1 MNYEYCKIFYYVGK
15 HKNITKAAAELYSSQ
30 PAVSRAIQ
38 SLEQEL
44 GCRLF
49 IRNKYGV
56 EFTHEGKILYEY
68 ASVAYTQLLKAEDEV
83 SRSVSPEGGTIY
95 IGATITALHGYLFNV
110 LNEFHDKH
118 PKVKF
123 KITTG
128 SSDKTIDKLKNG
140 IVDLSFVTTPFKGSK
155 EFSVVK
161 IKKCSDILIAGNRFE
176 KLKDRT
182 LTLEDIV
189 SYPLI
194 CLEEGM
200 QLREFIDGIFEK
212 NNLPFAPDI
221 EPDSAHLIVQMV
233 KNNFGLGFVPQSLA
247 EEEIGRGEV
256 FKVNLATELPT
267 RHICLITDPHH
278 PLTSASRE
286 LVRMINSRLKSNLP
300 Q

>member
-49 IRNKYGV
+49 IRTKSGV

-68 ASVAYTQLLKAEDEV
+68 ASIAYTQLLKAEDEV
-83 SRSVSPEGGTIY
+83 SRSVSTESGTIY
-95 IGATITALHGYLFNV
+95 LGTTITALYDYLFEV
-110 LNEFHDKH
+110 LNEFHEIH

-128 SSDKTIDKLKNG
+128 SSDKTIEKLKNG
-140 IVDLSFVTTPFKGSK
+140 IVDLSFVTTPFKSTK
-155 EFSVVK
+155 QFSTLK
-161 IKKCSDILIAGNRFE
+161 IKKFNDILIAGDRYSELNGCT
-176 KLKDRT
+176 LK
-182 LTLEDIV
+182 LEDLEE
-189 SYPLI
+189 YPLV

-200 QLREFIDGIFEK
+200 QLREFIEDIFAE
-212 NNLPFAPDI
+212 NNLTFAPEI
-221 EPDSAHLIVQMV
+221 ESDSAHLIIQMV
-233 KNNFGLGFVPQSLA
+233 RHNLGLGFVPQGMA
-247 EEEIGRGEV
+247 QEAIARGEV
-256 FKVNLATELPT
+256 FKVNLEKELPP
-267 RHICLITDPHH
+267 RYICLITDPRH

-286 LVRMINSRLKSNLP
+286 LVRMINSRISKKINI
-300 Q
+300 

>member
-15 HKNITKAAAELYSSQ
+15 HKNLTKAAAELYSSQ

-38 SLEQEL
+38 NLEQEL

-49 IRNKYGV
+49 IRNKSGV

-95 IGATITALHGYLFNV
+95 IGATITALHGYLFGI
-110 LNEFHDKH
+110 LNEFHEKH

-128 SSDKTIDKLKNG
+128 SSDRTLEKLKNG
-140 IVDLSFVTTPFKGSK
+140 IVDLSFVTTPFTGSK
-155 EFSVVK
+155 GFSAVK
-161 IKKCSDILIAGNRFE
+161 IKEFNDILIAGNRFKE
-176 KLKDRT
+176 LKDAT
-182 LTLEDIV
+182 LTLEDL
-189 SYPLI
+189 SEYPLV

-200 QLREFIDGIFEK
+200 QLREFIDEIFAK
-212 NNLPFAPDI
+212 NNLPFAPEI

-233 KNNFGLGFVPQSLA
+233 RNNFGLGFVPQSLA
-247 EEEIGRGEV
+247 DEEIGRGEV
-256 FKVNLATELPT
+256 FRVNLTNELPS

-286 LVRMINSRLKSNLP
+286 LVRMINSRLKK
-300 Q
+300 

>member
-49 IRNKYGV
+49 VRNKSGV

-68 ASVAYTQLLKAEDEV
+68 ASLAYTQLLKAEDEV
-83 SRSVSPEGGTIY
+83 SRSVSTDGGTIY
-95 IGATITALHGYLFNV
+95 IGTTITALYGYLFDI
-110 LNEFHDKH
+110 LNDFHEKH

-128 SSDKTIDKLKNG
+128 SSDRTIEKLKNG
-140 IVDLSFVTTPFKGSK
+140 IVDLSFVTTPFRSSNSFSTLKIR
-155 EFSVVK
+155 EFN
-161 IKKCSDILIAGNRFE
+161 DILIAGNRYSE
-176 KLKDRT
+176 LKNTT
-182 LTLEDIV
+182 LTFEDL
-189 SYPLI
+189 SNYPLI

-200 QLREFIDGIFEK
+200 QLREFIDDIFAQ
-212 NNLPFAPDI
+212 NNAPFNPEI
-221 EPDSAHLIVQMV
+221 EPDNANLIVQMV
-233 KNNFGLGFVPQSLA
+233 RHNFGLGFVPQSLA
-247 EEEIGRGEV
+247 EEAIGRGEI
-256 FKVNLATELPT
+256 FKVNLEKELPT

-278 PLTSASRE
+278 PMTSASRE
-286 LVRMINSRLKSNLP
+286 LVRMINSQINN

>member
-49 IRNKYGV
+49 VRNKSGV

-83 SRSVSPEGGTIY
+83 SRSVSTEGGTIY
-95 IGATITALHGYLFNV
+95 LGATITALHGFLFDI
-110 LNEFHDKH
+110 LNEFHEIH

-128 SSDKTIDKLKNG
+128 SSDKTIEKLKNG
-140 IVDLSFVTTPFKGSK
+140 IVDLSFVTTPFKNTGNFSTLK
-155 EFSVVK
+155 VREFN
-161 IKKCSDILIAGNRFE
+161 DILIAGNMYSE
-176 KLKDRT
+176 LKDTT
-182 LTLEDIV
+182 LSLEDLKN
-189 SYPLI
+189 YPLI

-200 QLREFIDGIFEK
+200 QLREFIDDIFAK
-212 NNLPFAPDI
+212 NNLPFTPEI
-221 EPDSAHLIVQMV
+221 EHDSAHLIVQTV
-233 KNNFGLGFVPQSLA
+233 KHSFGLGFVPQSLA
-247 EEEIGRGEV
+247 EDAIGRGEI
-256 FKVNLATELPT
+256 FKVNLEKELPS
-267 RHICLITDPHH
+267 RFICMISDPYH

-286 LVRMINSRLKSNLP
+286 LVRMINSRIKK

>member
-15 HKNITKAAAELYSSQ
+15 HKNLTKAAAELYSSQ

-38 SLEQEL
+38 NLEHEL

-49 IRNKYGV
+49 VRNKSGV
-56 EFTHEGKILYEY
+56 EFTHEGRILYEY
-68 ASVAYTQLLKAEDEV
+68 ASIAYSQLLKAEDEI
-83 SRSVSPEGGTIY
+83 SRSVSTEGGTIY
-95 IGATITALHGYLFNV
+95 IGTTITALHGYLFGI
-110 LNEFHDKH
+110 LNDFHEKH

-128 SSDKTIDKLKNG
+128 SSDKTIEKLKNG

-161 IKKCSDILIAGNRFE
+161 IKKFNDILIAGNRYL
-176 KLKDRT
+176 KLKGKI
-182 LTLEDIV
+182 LTLEDL
-189 SYPLI
+189 SAYPLV

-200 QLREFIDGIFEK
+200 QLREFIDDMFAEHG
-212 NNLPFAPDI
+212 LPFNPEI

-233 KNNFGLGFVPQSLA
+233 KHNFGLGFVPQSLA
-247 EEEIGRGEV
+247 DESIGRGEI
-256 FKVNLATELPT
+256 FKVDLVNELQE
-267 RHICLITDPHH
+267 RHICLITDPNH
-278 PLTSASRE
+278 PMTSASRE
-286 LVRMINSRLKSNLP
+286 LVRMINSRIKN

>member
-49 IRNKYGV
+49 VRNKSGV

-68 ASVAYTQLLKAEDEV
+68 ASIAYSQLLKAEDEV
-83 SRSVSPEGGTIY
+83 SRSVSTEGGTIY
-95 IGATITALHGYLFNV
+95 IGSTITALYGYLFEI
-110 LNEFHDKH
+110 LNTFREKY

-128 SSDKTIDKLKNG
+128 SSDRTIDKLKNG
-140 IVDLSFVTTPFKGSK
+140 IVDMSFVTTPCKITK
-155 EFSVVK
+155 QFSAVK
-161 IKKCSDILIAGNRFE
+161 IRQFNDILIAGNRYS
-176 KLKDRT
+176 KLKGKT
-182 LTLEDIV
+182 LRLEDL
-189 SYPLI
+189 SKYPLI

-200 QLREFIDGIFEK
+200 QLREFIDDIFAE
-212 NNLPFAPDI
+212 NNLPFTPEI

-233 KNNFGLGFVPQSLA
+233 RNNFGLGFVPQNMT
-247 EEEIGRGEV
+247 EEAISRGEV
-256 FKVNLATELPT
+256 FKVDLEKELPP

-286 LVRMINSRLKSNLP
+286 LIRMINSQIANK
-300 Q
+300 

>member
-30 PAVSRAIQ
+30 PAVSRALQ

-49 IRNKYGV
+49 IRNKSGV

-83 SRSVSPEGGTIY
+83 TKSVSTEDGTIY
-95 IGATITALHGYLFNV
+95 IGSTITALYGYLFDI
-110 LNEFHDKH
+110 LNEFHEKH

-128 SSDKTIDKLKNG
+128 SSDKTIEKLKNG
-140 IVDLSFVTTPFKGSK
+140 IVDLSFVTTPFKITK
-155 EFSVVK
+155 EFSSVN
-161 IKKCSDILIAGNRFE
+161 ISNFNDILIAGNRFS
-176 KLKDRT
+176 KLKGET
-182 LTLEDIV
+182 LKLEDL
-189 SYPLI
+189 SKYPLI

-200 QLREFIDGIFEK
+200 QLREFIDEIFAE
-212 NNLPFAPDI
+212 NNLPFSPEI
-221 EPDSAHLIVQMV
+221 EPDRAHLILQMARH
-233 KNNFGLGFVPQSLA
+233 NFALGFVPQSMA
-247 EEEIGRGEV
+247 DEPIERGEV
-256 FKVNLATELPT
+256 FKVNLANELPE
-267 RHICLITDPHH
+267 RHICLITDPRH

-286 LVRMINSRLKSNLP
+286 LIRTINSKLKK
-300 Q
+300 

>member
-49 IRNKYGV
+49 VRNKSGV

-68 ASVAYTQLLKAEDEV
+68 ASLAYSQLLKAEDEV

-95 IGATITALHGYLFNV
+95 IGATITALYGYLFEV
-110 LNEFHDKH
+110 LNDFHEVH

-128 SSDKTIDKLKNG
+128 SSDSTIEKLKNG
-140 IVDLSFVTTPFKGSK
+140 IVDLSFVTTPFKSSNHFSTLK
-155 EFSVVK
+155 MREFN
-161 IKKCSDILIAGNRFE
+161 DILIAGNRYSS
-176 KLKDRT
+176 LKDKT
-182 LTLEDIV
+182 LKLEDL
-189 SYPLI
+189 SDYPLI

-200 QLREFIDGIFEK
+200 QLREFIDDIFAEK
-212 NNLPFAPDI
+212 NLPFAPEI
-221 EPDSAHLIVQMV
+221 EPDSANLIVQMV
-233 KNNFGLGFVPQSLA
+233 RHNYGLGFVPQSMA

-256 FKVNLATELPT
+256 FKVNLERELPP

-278 PLTSASRE
+278 PMTSAARE
-286 LVRMINSRLKSNLP
+286 LVRMINSTIKN

>member
-38 SLEQEL
+38 GLEQEL

-49 IRNKYGV
+49 VRNKSGV

-68 ASVAYTQLLKAEDEV
+68 ASVAYSQLLKAEDEV

-95 IGATITALHGYLFNV
+95 IGTTITALYGYLFNI
-110 LNEFHDKH
+110 LNDFREKH

-128 SSDKTIDKLKNG
+128 SSDKTIEKLKNG
-140 IVDLSFVTTPFKGSK
+140 IVDMSFVTTPFKSPNGLSALK
-155 EFSVVK
+155 IREFE
-161 IKKCSDILIAGNRFE
+161 DILIGGRRFSE
-176 KLKDRT
+176 LQGRT
-182 LTLEDIV
+182 LKLEELS

-200 QLREFIDGIFEK
+200 QLREFIDDIFAR
-212 NNLPFAPDI
+212 NNLTFVPDI

-233 KNNFGLGFVPQSLA
+233 RYNFGLGFVPESLA
-247 EEEIGRGEV
+247 YEELEQGKV
-256 FKVNLATELPT
+256 FKIDLENELPT
-267 RHICLITDPHH
+267 RHICLVTDPHH
-278 PLTSASRE
+278 PMTGASRE
-286 LVRMINSRLKSNLP
+286 LVRMINSRIKK
-300 Q
+300 

>member
-49 IRNKYGV
+49 VRNKSGV

-83 SRSVSPEGGTIY
+83 SHSVSTEGGTIY
-95 IGATITALHGYLFNV
+95 IGATITALYGYLFDI
-110 LNEFHDKH
+110 LNEFHEVH

-128 SSDKTIDKLKNG
+128 SSDRTIDKLKNG
-140 IVDLSFVTTPFKGSK
+140 IVDLSFVTTPFKSSNSFSTLK
-155 EFSVVK
+155 IREFN
-161 IKKCSDILIAGNRFE
+161 DILIAGNRYAE
-176 KLKDRT
+176 LKNRT
-182 LTLEDIV
+182 LKLEEL
-189 SYPLI
+189 SAYPLI

-200 QLREFIDGIFEK
+200 QLREFIDDIFAQ
-212 NNLPFAPDI
+212 NNAPFNPEI
-221 EPDSAHLIVQMV
+221 EPDNANLIVQMV
-233 KNNFGLGFVPQSLA
+233 RHNFGLGFVPQSLA
-247 EEEIGRGEV
+247 EEAIERGEI
-256 FKVNLATELPT
+256 FKVKLEKELPP

-286 LVRMINSRLKSNLP
+286 LVRMINSRP
-300 Q
+300 HV

>member
-30 PAVSRAIQ
+30 PAVSRALQ

-49 IRNKYGV
+49 IRNKSGV

-83 SRSVSPEGGTIY
+83 TKSVSTEDGTIY
-95 IGATITALHGYLFNV
+95 IGSTITALYGYLFDI
-110 LNEFHDKH
+110 LNEFHEKH

-128 SSDKTIDKLKNG
+128 SSDKTIEKLKNG
-140 IVDLSFVTTPFKGSK
+140 IVDLSFVTTPFKITK
-155 EFSVVK
+155 EFSSVN
-161 IKKCSDILIAGNRFE
+161 ISNFNDILIAGNRFS
-176 KLKDRT
+176 KLKGET
-182 LTLEDIV
+182 LKLEDL
-189 SYPLI
+189 SKYPLI

-200 QLREFIDGIFEK
+200 QLREFIDEIFAA
-212 NNLPFAPDI
+212 NNLPFSPEI

-233 KNNFGLGFVPQSLA
+233 RHNFGLGFVPQCMA
-247 EEEIGRGEV
+247 DEPIERGEV
-256 FKVNLATELPT
+256 FKVNLANELPE
-267 RHICLITDPHH
+267 RHICLITDPRH

-286 LVRMINSRLKSNLP
+286 LIRTINSKLKK
-300 Q
+300 

>member
-49 IRNKYGV
+49 VRNKSGV

-68 ASVAYTQLLKAEDEV
+68 ASMAYSQLLKAEDEV
-83 SRSVSPEGGTIY
+83 SRSVSTDGGTIY
-95 IGATITALHGYLFNV
+95 IGSTITALYGYLFEV
-110 LNEFHDKH
+110 LNAFREKH

-128 SSDKTIDKLKNG
+128 SSDRTIDKLKNG
-140 IVDLSFVTTPFKGSK
+140 IVDMSFVTTPCRITKQ
-155 EFSVVK
+155 FSVVK
-161 IKKCSDILIAGNRFE
+161 IRQFNDILIAGSRYS
-176 KLKDRT
+176 KLKGKT
-182 LTLEDIV
+182 LKLEDL
-189 SYPLI
+189 SQYPLI

-200 QLREFIDGIFEK
+200 QLREFIDDIFAE
-212 NNLPFAPDI
+212 NNLPFTPEI

-233 KNNFGLGFVPQSLA
+233 RNNFGLGFVPQNMT
-247 EEEIGRGEV
+247 EEAIARGEV
-256 FKVNLATELPT
+256 FKVDLEKELPP
-267 RHICLITDPHH
+267 RHICLITDPNH

-286 LVRMINSRLKSNLP
+286 LIRMINSQMAKK
-300 Q
+300 